1 VPDLVSRVGS
11 GIRRGFTVA
20 RVKSKEAVDVQRVKS
35 QIRKLERERNA
46 ALQELGR
53 RVCEMSDKGSFDEED
68 IRARCAAIAELA
80 SRMGGLEEE
89 VQQVHVKAQESLH
102 SSKTE

>member
-20 RVKSKEAVDVQRVKS
+20 RVKSREAVDVQRVKS

-46 ALQELGR
+46 ALGAGRVFGLDGVIERWGPVRHLRPLRYALG
-53 RVCEMSDKGSFDEED
+53 
-68 IRARCAAIAELA
+68 
-80 SRMGGLEEE
+80 
-89 VQQVHVKAQESLH
+89 
-102 SSKTE
+102 